1 VIARG
6 KHSTVLEFIDE
17 VDKTDEALEF
27 GSLSGPENEQIGP
40 DLSKFTLLEATYG
53 IGECESLADLIVWI
67 IYR

>member
-1 VIARG
+1 M
-6 KHSTVLEFIDE
+6 LEFVDEE

-53 IGECESLADLIVWI
+53 IWKCKCSAKS
-67 IYR
+67 